1 MAHTRT
7 WRVEI
12 HLSEDDPGTRAHA
25 ILHADSATQLEG
37 RGSARRKPTD
47 AQVPEIG
54 DEIAAAR
61 ALRELADRLLG
72 AASDDIGAIE
82 HREVH
87 LPG

>member
-7 WRVEI
+7 WRVDI
-12 HLSEDDPGTRAHA
+12 YLSEEDPGTQAHA
-25 ILHADSATQLEG
+25 VLLTDSDSELEG